1 MRDCVDEMT
10 YNQLI
15 VQAFRDLI
23 PNKIISF
30 NKHFNYSSG
39 MSYDLIKIY
48 EKMRYDYIRFNDT
61 IQSKFIDEKLI
72 LAITLDEIKY
82 AFNIQE
88 EESFVNF
95 VVNRLIQEYCEKT
108 GEVIDYD
115 FEILKNFE
123 IPIKK

>member
-39 MSYDLIKIY
+39 MSYDLIRIY

-61 IQSKFIDEKLI
+61 IQRKFIDEKLI
-72 LAITLDEIKY
+72 LAIPLYEIKY
-82 AFNIQE
+82 AFSIQE

-95 VVNRLIQEYCEKT
+95 VVNRLIQEYCRIT

-115 FEILKNFE
+115 VEIFKKFE